1 MMGIHQPQPEF
12 FSYRVNLEHRVRKD
26 HPLRRVAAVLDFTF
40 VRAEVAQFYGRNGNE
55 GVDPIILAKLM
66 FLLFFDDVP
75 SERELMERL
84 PERLDYLWFL
94 GYNLDETT
102 PNHSVLSK
110 ARARWGDA
118 VFKNIFLR
126 TVQQCVEAGLVDGKK
141 IHVDSSL
148 IDANASKES
157 VRESSPELIAA
168 YKQAVAAQA
177 TKLED
182 TSTPEHYEAI
192 NDTHVST
199 TDPDAALVR
208 KGGRSGA
215 RPRYHHHR
223 AVDDAHGVIT
233 AVQTTPGSIA
243 ENKKLAELIEQHE
256 QNTEK
261 KIDTVVGDSKY
272 GTAENLAF
280 CVAADIRPHLG
291 VLEDK
296 QKKPAGREGLYEE
309 KDFIYDEKTDT
320 YLCPAGAELKRRR
333 ACPRRHTFEY
343 APDAGVCGKCPL
355 REHCTKAAGGRT
367 LQRHEQAALVEV
379 GKKIARSS
387 QARRDRRRRQTL
399 VEGSFAQAA
408 NEHGFKRSR
417 WRRLWRQQIQ
427 DCLIAAV
434 QNVKILVRDGG
445 KLLAGGAGATLGVA
459 AQLWRLGRFAGI
471 RLACQPRAPKN

>member
-55 GVDPIILAKLM
+55 GVDPIILVKLM

-94 GYNLDETT
+94 GYNLDENT
-102 PNHSVLSK
+102 PHHSVLSK
-110 ARARWGDA
+110 ARARWGKE
-118 VFKNIFLR
+118 VFENIFLR

-148 IDANASKES
+148 IDANASKDS

-177 TKLED
+177 TKLDD
-182 TSTPEHYEAI
+182 TSTRESYQAI

-208 KGGRSGA
+208 KSGRGA

-261 KIDTVVGDSKY
+261 KTDTVVGDSKY
-272 GTAENLAF
+272 GTAENLAL
-280 CVAADIRPHLG
+280 CVAANIRPHLG

-296 QKKPAGREGLYEE
+296 QKKPSGREGLYEA
-309 KDFIYDEKTDT
+309 KDFIYDQKTDT
-320 YLCPAGAELKRRR
+320 YRCPAGAELKRRR
-333 ACPRRHTFEY
+333 ASTRGHTFEY
-343 APDAGVCGKCPL
+343 ATDAGVCRKCPL

-379 GKKIARSS
+379 GKAIARSP

-417 WRRLWRQQIQ
+417 WRRLWRQEIQ
-427 DCLIAAV
+427 DFLIAAV
-434 QNVKILVRDGG
+434 QNVKILVREGG
-445 KLLAGGAGATLGVA
+445 KLLTGGAGATLGAA
-459 AQLWRLGRFAGI
+459 AQLWRLGRFAGL
-471 RLACQPRAPKN
+471 RLACQPPVPKN